1 MKRLIVVLSGL
12 LVLPAFAEVAPAY
25 YYDDTIEYLDTDI
38 DADADDVVADDAE
51 NVVRDDTA
59 AKTSAPT
66 VTSRGV
72 TNTSSRAA
80 SVSPRA
86 TGTSRATTARNNA
99 TASRTVTARTAT
111 TTASRAGTTRAGVS
125 RAAATSSANKT
136 VSARRATSNTTAA
149 RASIV
154 QSDTVNTPLY
164 TGRVGVRSQ
173 SVTTRVPT
181 VRMAATSTTSSD
193 TSTSATSTTDMD
205 ELAQVTDFCKAQY
218 QSCMD
223 NFCNVLDDNQGRCS
237 CSKNLKNYEKTET
250 ALKQATEDLQDVAQ
264 KIQYIG
270 LSSDE
275 VETLF
280 TQTAAELQMQSSSDN
295 SQLKSDLDKIKSLIV
310 DVKSGTATSTDSGL
324 SFDLSGLLDFTVS
337 STGFD
342 LSSFLGTNN
351 NTSSISN
358 QRGEQ
363 LYKTATARCKAS
375 VLNTCSAQG
384 VDISVITN
392 AYDLEIDKQCIA
404 YERALTDSN
413 DQMASTV
420 RNAKSV
426 LQKARLLVA
435 QQKNTYDLRGCI
447 NALDS
452 CMQDDF
458 VCGSDY
464 ENCLDPTG
472 KYIVD
477 GKIVVGSTPG
487 QSVPSTSGSIGA
499 PKYSTDELYAT
510 WNYDT
515 DATKN
520 AWNSTGSLADYIKET
535 VTTTSAQSNSG
546 NMSKFLQYKIGY
558 HNDSDGKNYGMC
570 MSVLNK
576 CQDVTYEGAG
586 QNTKYVPTNNVIKEY
601 LQRTLTQI
609 KAKQDELLA
618 DYAETCISD
627 VSSCL
632 GQNGYSTSSTTSSS
646 DTAKNIAVNACRA
659 TIVTCMSVT
668 GDVSGTPDPA
678 AITNWVTQVVEK
690 KSTGSSNAPSQ
701 GGSSSG
707 DDSGTTGG
715 GTNTPGQIALPS
727 QYDNCS
733 DCHAHNYTWD
743 GRACQK
749 KVDFSTKTD
758 LGVCDLDGGDWIVS
772 GTCVISDT
780 DDASCNTASDKLEAV
795 PVSVAGGEFKDGTC
809 TLSVEAVPAKRSAAK
824 TLCEGSIGG
833 TFTEETGGYCTET
846 TCPS

>member
-25 YYDDTIEYLDTDI
+25 YYDDVIEYSDTDI
-38 DADADDVVADDAE
+38 DADVDDVVIADEADVAQ
-51 NVVRDDTA
+51 DTD
-59 AKTSAPT
+59 KTSVPT
-66 VTSRGV
+66 VASRTV
-72 TNTSSRAA
+72 ANTNSRAA
-80 SVSPRA
+80 AASPRA
-86 TGTSRATTARNNA
+86 TASGRVASARNNA
-99 TASRTVTARTAT
+99 TSSRTVTARTAT
-111 TTASRAGTTRAGVS
+111 TSRANVSRANVS
-125 RAAATSSANKT
+125 RAAATSSANKN
-136 VSARRATSNTTAA
+136 VSARRAVPNTTAA

-154 QSDTVNTPLY
+154 QTDTVNTPLY
-164 TGRVGVRSQ
+164 TGRVGVRGQ

-181 VRMAATSTTSSD
+181 VRMAAASTTTD
-193 TSTSATSTTDMD
+193 TSKTSSSSSTTDMD

-270 LSSDE
+270 LSKDE

-280 TQTAAELQMQSSSDN
+280 TQTEAELKMQGSSDN
-295 SQLKSDLDKIKSLIV
+295 SQLKTDLDKIKSLIV
-310 DVKSGTATSTDSGL
+310 DVKSGSASSASDSGL

-342 LSSFLGTNN
+342 LSAFLGNSS

-363 LYKTATARCKAS
+363 LYKTAAARCKAA

-392 AYDLEIDKQCIA
+392 AYDLEIDKQCIV

-435 QQKNTYDLRGCI
+435 QQKNTYDLRGCV

-487 QSVPSTSGSIGA
+487 QKVDAGVTA
-499 PKYSTDELYAT
+499 PKYSTDNLYAT
-510 WNYDT
+510 WKYGD
-515 DATKN
+515 KN
-520 AWNSTGSLADYIKET
+520 AWGDDGTLSDYIAQT
-535 VTTTSAQSNSG
+535 VTSSNVTKTSEIMSNY
-546 NMSKFLQYKIGY
+546 LQYKIGY
-558 HNDSDGKNYGMC
+558 NADGKNYGMC

-576 CQDVTYEGAG
+576 CQDITYKGTG
-586 QNTKYVPTNNVIKEY
+586 QNKTYDPQNNVVKEY

-618 DYAETCISD
+618 SYAETCISD

-632 GQNGYSTSSTTSSS
+632 GQNGYSTSSTTTTSQS
-646 DTAKNIAVNACRA
+646 AKNIAINACRA
-659 TIVTCMSVT
+659 SIVTCMSVNGMT
-668 GDVSGTPDPA
+668 NETPTPDSMISWVSAVIDKSATSTSPSLYTTCA
-678 AITNWVTQVVEK
+678 ACKKGGLSWKDGKCVEK
-690 KSTGSSNAPSQ
+690 INYASLKSQPACTTQ
-701 GGSSSG
+701 GGS
-707 DDSGTTGG
+707 
-715 GTNTPGQIALPS
+715 
-727 QYDNCS
+727 
-733 DCHAHNYTWD
+733 W
-743 GRACQK
+743 
-749 KVDFSTKTD
+749 
-758 LGVCDLDGGDWIVS
+758 
-772 GTCVISDT
+772 
-780 DDASCNTASDKLEAV
+780 V
-795 PVSVAGGEFKDGTC
+795 PGTC
-809 TLSVEAVPAKRSAAK
+809 TYVANNVPDLNDMLISLKDNRWTVTQTGQNIKATKKAEYSVCQDDIEEMKGRLNVGTDTSLTYEDAA
-824 TLCEGSIGG
+824 
-833 TFTEETGGYCTET
+833 CTEKA
-846 TCPS
+846 CE

>member
-25 YYDDTIEYLDTDI
+25 YYDDVIEYSDTDI
-38 DADADDVVADDAE
+38 DSDVDDVVIADDADVAQ
-51 NVVRDDTA
+51 NTG
-59 AKTSAPT
+59 KTSVPT
-66 VTSRGV
+66 VASRTV
-72 TNTSSRAA
+72 ANTNSRAA
-80 SVSPRA
+80 AASPRA
-86 TGTSRATTARNNA
+86 TASGRVASARNNA
-99 TASRTVTARTAT
+99 TSSRTVTARTAT
-111 TTASRAGTTRAGVS
+111 TSRANVSRANVS
-125 RAAATSSANKT
+125 RAAATSSANKN
-136 VSARRATSNTTAA
+136 VSARRAVSNTTAA

-154 QSDTVNTPLY
+154 QTDTVNTPLY
-164 TGRVGVRSQ
+164 TGRVGVRGQ

-181 VRMAATSTTSSD
+181 VRMAAASTTTD
-193 TSTSATSTTDMD
+193 TSKTSSTSTTDMD

-237 CSKNLKNYEKTET
+237 CSKNLKNYEKTEA

-270 LSSDE
+270 LSKDE

-280 TQTAAELQMQSSSDN
+280 TQTEAELKMQGSSDN
-295 SQLKSDLDKIKSLIV
+295 SQLKTDLDKIKSLIV
-310 DVKSGTATSTDSGL
+310 DVKSGSASSVSDSGL
-324 SFDLSGLLDFTVS
+324 NFDLSGLLDFTVS

-342 LSSFLGTNN
+342 LSAFLGNSS

-363 LYKTATARCKAS
+363 LYKTATARCKAA

-384 VDISVITN
+384 VDVSVITN
-392 AYDLEIDKQCIA
+392 AYDLEIDKQCIV

-435 QQKNTYDLRGCI
+435 QQKNTYDLRGCV

-487 QSVPSTSGSIGA
+487 QKVDADVAA
-499 PKYSTDELYAT
+499 PKYYTDNLYAT
-510 WNYDT
+510 WNYGDK
-515 DATKN
+515 KN
-520 AWNSTGSLADYIKET
+520 AWGDDGTLSDYITQT
-535 VTTTSAQSNSG
+535 VTNSNVTKTSEIMSNY
-546 NMSKFLQYKIGY
+546 LQYKIGY
-558 HNDSDGKNYGMC
+558 NADGKNYGMC

-576 CQDVTYEGAG
+576 CQDITYKGAG
-586 QNTKYVPTNNVIKEY
+586 QNKTYDPQNNVVKEY

-618 DYAETCISD
+618 SYAETCISD

-632 GQNGYSTSSTTSSS
+632 GQNGYSTSSTTTTSQS
-646 DTAKNIAVNACRA
+646 AKNIAINACRA
-659 TIVTCMSVT
+659 SIVTCMSVNGMT
-668 GDVSGTPDPA
+668 NVTPTPDSMISWVSAVIDKSATTEQPTPKPSGPNLYVTCA
-678 AITNWVTQVVEK
+678 TCKNGGYSWKNGTCVAKINYADIT
-690 KSTGSSNAPSQ
+690 SSSACTTQ
-701 GGSSSG
+701 GGSWVPGKCTYIANNVPDLNDMVESLRG
-707 DDSGTTGG
+707 DRWAVTQTGQNIKATKKAEFSICQDGIEEMKGRLNVGT
-715 GTNTPGQIALPS
+715 
-727 QYDNCS
+727 
-733 DCHAHNYTWD
+733 
-743 GRACQK
+743 
-749 KVDFSTKTD
+749 
-758 LGVCDLDGGDWIVS
+758 
-772 GTCVISDT
+772 DT
-780 DDASCNTASDKLEAV
+780 SLTYEDAA
-795 PVSVAGGEFKDGTC
+795 
-809 TLSVEAVPAKRSAAK
+809 
-824 TLCEGSIGG
+824 
-833 TFTEETGGYCTET
+833 CTEKA
-846 TCPS
+846 CE

>member
-25 YYDDTIEYLDTDI
+25 YYDDVIEYSDTDI
-38 DADADDVVADDAE
+38 DSDVDDVVIADDAD
-51 NVVRDDTA
+51 VAQDTG
-59 AKTSAPT
+59 KTSVPT
-66 VTSRGV
+66 VASRTV
-72 TNTSSRAA
+72 ANTNSRAA
-80 SVSPRA
+80 AASPRA
-86 TGTSRATTARNNA
+86 TASGRVASARNNA
-99 TASRTVTARTAT
+99 TSSRTVTARTAAT
-111 TTASRAGTTRAGVS
+111 SRANVSRANVS
-125 RAAATSSANKT
+125 RAAATSSANKN
-136 VSARRATSNTTAA
+136 VSARRAVPSTTAA

-154 QSDTVNTPLY
+154 QTDTVNTPLY
-164 TGRVGVRSQ
+164 TGRVGVRGQ

-181 VRMAATSTTSSD
+181 VRMAAASTATDTSKTSSA
-193 TSTSATSTTDMD
+193 SSTTDMD

-237 CSKNLKNYEKTET
+237 CSKNLKNYEKTEA

-270 LSSDE
+270 LSKDE

-280 TQTAAELQMQSSSDN
+280 TQTEAELKMQGSSDN
-295 SQLKSDLDKIKSLIV
+295 SQLKTDLDKIKSLIV
-310 DVKSGTATSTDSGL
+310 DVKSGSASSVSDSGL
-324 SFDLSGLLDFTVS
+324 NFDLSGLLDFTVS

-342 LSSFLGTNN
+342 LSAFLGNSS

-363 LYKTATARCKAS
+363 LYKTATARCKAA

-384 VDISVITN
+384 VDVSVITN
-392 AYDLEIDKQCIA
+392 AYDLEIDKQCIV

-435 QQKNTYDLRGCI
+435 QQKNTYDLRGCV

-487 QSVPSTSGSIGA
+487 QKVDADVAA
-499 PKYSTDELYAT
+499 PKYYTDNLYAT
-510 WNYDT
+510 WNYGDK
-515 DATKN
+515 KN
-520 AWNSTGSLADYIKET
+520 AWGDDGTLSDYITQT
-535 VTTTSAQSNSG
+535 VTNSNVTKTSEIMSNY
-546 NMSKFLQYKIGY
+546 LQYKIGY
-558 HNDSDGKNYGMC
+558 NADGKNYGMC

-576 CQDVTYEGAG
+576 CQDITYKGAG
-586 QNTKYVPTNNVIKEY
+586 QNKTYDPQNNVVKEY

-618 DYAETCISD
+618 SYAETCISD

-632 GQNGYSTSSTTSSS
+632 GQNGYSTSSTTTTSQS
-646 DTAKNIAVNACRA
+646 AKNIAINACRA
-659 TIVTCMSVT
+659 SIVTCMSVNGMT
-668 GDVSGTPDPA
+668 NVTPTPDSMISWVSAVIDKSATTEQPTPKPSGPDLYVTCA
-678 AITNWVTQVVEK
+678 ACK
-690 KSTGSSNAPSQ
+690 KGGYSWKNGTCVAKINYADIASSSACTTQ
-701 GGSSSG
+701 GGSWTESYCVWTANNIPESANG
-707 DDSGTTGG
+707 IS
-715 GTNTPGQIALPS
+715 TNL
-727 QYDNCS
+727 
-733 DCHAHNYTWD
+733 
-743 GRACQK
+743 
-749 KVDFSTKTD
+749 VDIKSLWRTSP
-758 LGVCDLDGGDWIVS
+758 W
-772 GTCVISDT
+772 
-780 DDASCNTASDKLEAV
+780 KLEEINNNSIKVTCSKYSTLDQCKSAMEQV
-795 PVSVAGGEFKDGTC
+795 IQGNGNNFDYGESNIENPDWVNSGC
-809 TLSVEAVPAKRSAAK
+809 VEKA
-824 TLCEGSIGG
+824 CE
-833 TFTEETGGYCTET
+833 
-846 TCPS
+846 

>member
-25 YYDDTIEYLDTDI
+25 YYDDVIEYSDTDI
-38 DADADDVVADDAE
+38 DADVDDVVIADDAD
-51 NVVRDDTA
+51 VAQDTG
-59 AKTSAPT
+59 KTSVPT
-66 VTSRGV
+66 VASRTV
-72 TNTSSRAA
+72 ANTNSRAA
-80 SVSPRA
+80 AASPRA
-86 TGTSRATTARNNA
+86 TASGRVASARNNA
-99 TASRTVTARTAT
+99 TSSRTVTARTAT
-111 TTASRAGTTRAGVS
+111 TSRANVSRANVS
-125 RAAATSSANKT
+125 RAAATSSANKN
-136 VSARRATSNTTAA
+136 VSARRAVSNTTAA

-154 QSDTVNTPLY
+154 QTDTVNTPLY
-164 TGRVGVRSQ
+164 TGRVGVRGQ

-181 VRMAATSTTSSD
+181 VRMAAASTTTD
-193 TSTSATSTTDMD
+193 TSKTSSTSTTDMD

-237 CSKNLKNYEKTET
+237 CSKNLKNYEKTEA

-270 LSSDE
+270 LSKDE

-280 TQTAAELQMQSSSDN
+280 TQTEAELKMQGSSDN
-295 SQLKSDLDKIKSLIV
+295 SQLKTDLDKIKSLIV
-310 DVKSGTATSTDSGL
+310 DVKSGSASSASDSGL

-342 LSSFLGTNN
+342 LSAFLGNSS

-363 LYKTATARCKAS
+363 LYKTATARCKAA

-392 AYDLEIDKQCIA
+392 AYDLEIDKQCIV

-413 DQMASTV
+413 DQMTSTV

-435 QQKNTYDLRGCI
+435 QQKNTYDLRGCV

-487 QSVPSTSGSIGA
+487 QKVDADVAA
-499 PKYSTDELYAT
+499 PKYYTDNLYAT
-510 WNYDT
+510 WNYGDK
-515 DATKN
+515 KN
-520 AWNSTGSLADYIKET
+520 AWGDDGTLSDYITQT
-535 VTTTSAQSNSG
+535 VTNSNVTKTSEIMSNY
-546 NMSKFLQYKIGY
+546 LQYKIGY
-558 HNDSDGKNYGMC
+558 NADGKNYGMC

-576 CQDVTYEGAG
+576 CQDITYKGAG
-586 QNTKYVPTNNVIKEY
+586 QNKTYDPQNNVVKEY

-618 DYAETCISD
+618 SYAETCISD

-632 GQNGYSTSSTTSSS
+632 GQNGYSTSSTTTTSQS
-646 DTAKNIAVNACRA
+646 AKNIAINACRA
-659 TIVTCMSVT
+659 SIVTCMSVNGMT
-668 GDVSGTPDPA
+668 NVTPTPDSMISWVSAVIDKSATTEQPTPKPSGPDLYVTCA
-678 AITNWVTQVVEK
+678 TCKSGGYSWKNSTCVAKINYADITSSSACTTQGGTWVPGKCTYIANNVPDLNDMVESLRGDRWAVTQTGQNIKATK
-690 KSTGSSNAPSQ
+690 KAEFNVCQDGIEEIKGRLNV
-701 GGSSSG
+701 
-707 DDSGTTGG
+707 GT
-715 GTNTPGQIALPS
+715 
-727 QYDNCS
+727 
-733 DCHAHNYTWD
+733 
-743 GRACQK
+743 
-749 KVDFSTKTD
+749 
-758 LGVCDLDGGDWIVS
+758 
-772 GTCVISDT
+772 DT
-780 DDASCNTASDKLEAV
+780 SLTYEDAA
-795 PVSVAGGEFKDGTC
+795 
-809 TLSVEAVPAKRSAAK
+809 
-824 TLCEGSIGG
+824 
-833 TFTEETGGYCTET
+833 CTEKA
-846 TCPS
+846 CE

>member
-25 YYDDTIEYLDTDI
+25 YYDDVIEYSDTDI
-38 DADADDVVADDAE
+38 DADVDDVVIADEADVAQ
-51 NVVRDDTA
+51 DTD
-59 AKTSAPT
+59 KTSVPT
-66 VTSRGV
+66 VASRTV
-72 TNTSSRAA
+72 ANTNSRAA
-80 SVSPRA
+80 AASPRA
-86 TGTSRATTARNNA
+86 TASGRVASARNNA
-99 TASRTVTARTAT
+99 TSSRTVTARTAT
-111 TTASRAGTTRAGVS
+111 TSRANVSRANVS
-125 RAAATSSANKT
+125 RAAATSSANKN
-136 VSARRATSNTTAA
+136 VSARRAVSNTTAA

-154 QSDTVNTPLY
+154 QTDTVNTPLY
-164 TGRVGVRSQ
+164 TGRVGVRGQ

-181 VRMAATSTTSSD
+181 VRMAAASTTTD
-193 TSTSATSTTDMD
+193 TSKTSSASSTTDMD

-237 CSKNLKNYEKTET
+237 CSKNLKNYEKTEA

-270 LSSDE
+270 LSKDE

-280 TQTAAELQMQSSSDN
+280 TQTEAELKMQGSSDN
-295 SQLKSDLDKIKSLIV
+295 SQLKTDLDKIKSLIV
-310 DVKSGTATSTDSGL
+310 DVKSGSASSVSDSGL

-342 LSSFLGTNN
+342 LSAFLGNSS

-363 LYKTATARCKAS
+363 LYKTAAARCKAA

-392 AYDLEIDKQCIA
+392 AYDLEIDKQCIV

-435 QQKNTYDLRGCI
+435 QQKNTYDLRGCV

-487 QSVPSTSGSIGA
+487 QKVDADVAA
-499 PKYSTDELYAT
+499 PKYSTENLYAT
-510 WNYDT
+510 WKYGD
-515 DATKN
+515 KN
-520 AWNSTGSLADYIKET
+520 AWGDDGTLSDYIAQT
-535 VTTTSAQSNSG
+535 VTSSNVTKTSEIMSNY
-546 NMSKFLQYKIGY
+546 LQYKIGY
-558 HNDSDGKNYGMC
+558 NADGKNYGMC

-576 CQDVTYEGAG
+576 CQDITYKGTG
-586 QNTKYVPTNNVIKEY
+586 QNKTYDPQNNVVKEY

-618 DYAETCISD
+618 SYAETCISD

-632 GQNGYSTSSTTSSS
+632 GQNGYSTSSTTTTSQS
-646 DTAKNIAVNACRA
+646 AMNIAINACRA
-659 TIVTCMSVT
+659 SIVTCMSVNGMT
-668 GDVSGTPDPA
+668 NETPTPDSMISWVSAVIDKSMTCA
-678 AITNWVTQVVEK
+678 ACKKGGRSWKNGTCVAKINYASLKSQSACTTQDGDWVEK
-690 KSTGSSNAPSQ
+690 GTCSLSVEAKNQQALAEVAKKCHESLQ
-701 GGSSSG
+701 GTFTP
-707 DDSGTTGG
+707 DSGSNTT
-715 GTNTPGQIALPS
+715 
-727 QYDNCS
+727 
-733 DCHAHNYTWD
+733 
-743 GRACQK
+743 
-749 KVDFSTKTD
+749 
-758 LGVCDLDGGDWIVS
+758 
-772 GTCVISDT
+772 GTCVINDIDST
-780 DDASCNTASDKLEAV
+780 ACNDAT
-795 PVSVAGGEFKDGTC
+795 GT
-809 TLSVEAVPAKRSAAK
+809 L
-824 TLCEGSIGG
+824 GS
-833 TFTEETGGYCTET
+833 TGGLFGGSGVYQCKEKA
-846 TCPS
+846 CK

>member
-25 YYDDTIEYLDTDI
+25 YYDDVIEYSDTDI
-38 DADADDVVADDAE
+38 DSDVDDVVIADDAD
-51 NVVRDDTA
+51 VAQDTG
-59 AKTSAPT
+59 KTSVPT
-66 VTSRGV
+66 VASRTV
-72 TNTSSRAA
+72 ANTNSRAA
-80 SVSPRA
+80 AASPRA
-86 TGTSRATTARNNA
+86 TASGRVASARNNA
-99 TASRTVTARTAT
+99 TSSRTVTARTAT
-111 TTASRAGTTRAGVS
+111 TSRANVSRANVS
-125 RAAATSSANKT
+125 RAAATSSANKN
-136 VSARRATSNTTAA
+136 VSARRAVSNTTAA

-154 QSDTVNTPLY
+154 QTDTVNTPLY
-164 TGRVGVRSQ
+164 TGRVGVRGQ

-181 VRMAATSTTSSD
+181 VRMAAASTATD
-193 TSTSATSTTDMD
+193 TSKASSASTTDMD

-237 CSKNLKNYEKTET
+237 CSKNLKNYEKTEA

-270 LSSDE
+270 LSKDE

-280 TQTAAELQMQSSSDN
+280 TQTEAELKMQGSSDN
-295 SQLKSDLDKIKSLIV
+295 SQLKTDLDKIKSLIV
-310 DVKSGTATSTDSGL
+310 DVKSGSASSVSDSGL

-342 LSSFLGTNN
+342 LSAFLGNSS

-363 LYKTATARCKAS
+363 LYKTATARCKAA

-392 AYDLEIDKQCIA
+392 AYDLEIDKQCIV

-435 QQKNTYDLRGCI
+435 QQKNTYDLRGCV

-487 QSVPSTSGSIGA
+487 QKVDADVAA
-499 PKYSTDELYAT
+499 PKYYTDNLYAT
-510 WNYDT
+510 WNYGD
-515 DATKN
+515 KQN
-520 AWNSTGSLADYIKET
+520 AWGDDGTLSDYITQT
-535 VTTTSAQSNSG
+535 VTNSNVTKTSEIMSNY
-546 NMSKFLQYKIGY
+546 LQYKIGY
-558 HNDSDGKNYGMC
+558 NADGKNYGMC

-576 CQDVTYEGAG
+576 CQDITYKGAG
-586 QNTKYVPTNNVIKEY
+586 QNKTYDPQNNVVKEY

-618 DYAETCISD
+618 SYAETCISD

-632 GQNGYSTSSTTSSS
+632 GQNGYSTSSTTTTSQS
-646 DTAKNIAVNACRA
+646 AKNIAINACRA
-659 TIVTCMSVT
+659 SIVTCMSVNGMT
-668 GDVSGTPDPA
+668 NVTPTPDSMISWVSAVIDKSATTEQPTPKPSGPDLYVTCA
-678 AITNWVTQVVEK
+678 ACK
-690 KSTGSSNAPSQ
+690 K
-701 GGSSSG
+701 GGYSWK
-707 DDSGTTGG
+707 
-715 GTNTPGQIALPS
+715 N
-727 QYDNCS
+727 
-733 DCHAHNYTWD
+733 
-743 GRACQK
+743 
-749 KVDFSTKTD
+749 
-758 LGVCDLDGGDWIVS
+758 
-772 GTCVISDT
+772 GTCVAKINYADITSSS
-780 DDASCNTASDKLEAV
+780 A
-795 PVSVAGGEFKDGTC
+795 C
-809 TLSVEAVPAKRSAAK
+809 T
-824 TLCEGSIGG
+824 TQGG
-833 TFTEETGGYCTET
+833 TWVPGKCTYIANNVPDLNDMVESLRGDRWAVTQTDQNIKATKKAEFSICQDGIEEMKGRLNVGTDTSLTYEDAACTEKA
-846 TCPS
+846 CE

>member
-25 YYDDTIEYLDTDI
+25 YYDDVIEYSDTDI
-38 DADADDVVADDAE
+38 DSDVDDAVIADDAD
-51 NVVRDDTA
+51 VAQDTG
-59 AKTSAPT
+59 KTSVPT
-66 VTSRGV
+66 VASRTV
-72 TNTSSRAA
+72 ANTNSRAA
-80 SVSPRA
+80 AASPRA
-86 TGTSRATTARNNA
+86 TASGRVASARNNA
-99 TASRTVTARTAT
+99 TSSRTVTARTAAT
-111 TTASRAGTTRAGVS
+111 SRANVSRANVS
-125 RAAATSSANKT
+125 RAAATSSANKN
-136 VSARRATSNTTAA
+136 VSARRAVSNTTAA

-154 QSDTVNTPLY
+154 QTDTVNTPLY
-164 TGRVGVRSQ
+164 TGRVGVRGQ

-181 VRMAATSTTSSD
+181 VRMAAASTTTD
-193 TSTSATSTTDMD
+193 TSKTSSTSTTDMD

-237 CSKNLKNYEKTET
+237 CSKNLKNYEKTEA

-270 LSSDE
+270 LSKDE

-280 TQTAAELQMQSSSDN
+280 TQTEAELKMQGSSDN
-295 SQLKSDLDKIKSLIV
+295 SQLKTDLDKIKSLIV
-310 DVKSGTATSTDSGL
+310 DVKSGSASSVSDSGL
-324 SFDLSGLLDFTVS
+324 NFDLSGLLDFTVS

-342 LSSFLGTNN
+342 LSAFLGNSS

-363 LYKTATARCKAS
+363 LYKTATARCKAA

-392 AYDLEIDKQCIA
+392 AYDLEIDKQCIV

-435 QQKNTYDLRGCI
+435 QQKNTYDLRGCV

-487 QSVPSTSGSIGA
+487 QKVDADVAA
-499 PKYSTDELYAT
+499 PKYYTDNLYAT
-510 WNYDT
+510 WNYGDK
-515 DATKN
+515 KN
-520 AWNSTGSLADYIKET
+520 AWGDDGTLSDYITQT
-535 VTTTSAQSNSG
+535 VTNSNVTKTSEIMSNY
-546 NMSKFLQYKIGY
+546 LQYKIGY
-558 HNDSDGKNYGMC
+558 NADGKNYGMC

-576 CQDVTYEGAG
+576 CQDITYKGAG
-586 QNTKYVPTNNVIKEY
+586 QNKTYDPQNNVVKEY

-618 DYAETCISD
+618 SYAETCISD

-632 GQNGYSTSSTTSSS
+632 GQNGYSTSSTTTTSQS
-646 DTAKNIAVNACRA
+646 AKNIAINACRA
-659 TIVTCMSVT
+659 SIVTCMSVNGMT
-668 GDVSGTPDPA
+668 NVTPTPDSM
-678 AITNWVTQVVEK
+678 ISWVSAVID
-690 KSTGSSNAPSQ
+690 KSATTEQPTPKPSGPNLYVTCATCKNGGYSWKNGTCVAKINYADIASSSACTTQ
-701 GGSSSG
+701 GGSWVPGKCTYIANNVPDLNDMVESLRG
-707 DDSGTTGG
+707 DRWAVTQTGQNIKATKKAEFSVCQDGIEEIKGRLNVGT
-715 GTNTPGQIALPS
+715 
-727 QYDNCS
+727 
-733 DCHAHNYTWD
+733 
-743 GRACQK
+743 
-749 KVDFSTKTD
+749 
-758 LGVCDLDGGDWIVS
+758 
-772 GTCVISDT
+772 DT
-780 DDASCNTASDKLEAV
+780 SLTYEDAA
-795 PVSVAGGEFKDGTC
+795 
-809 TLSVEAVPAKRSAAK
+809 
-824 TLCEGSIGG
+824 
-833 TFTEETGGYCTET
+833 CTEKA
-846 TCPS
+846 CE